1 MFTCM
6 IATNNLCLKY
16 VSVAFYYIG
25 RSLTTIF
32 NVLFTYLIL
41 GEKTSRSCLFFC
53 GLIVF
58 GFYLGVDQ
66 ESLGGTFQR
75 SLIKN
80 VSERVGSMG
89 LSYLIISY

>member
-32 NVLFTYLIL
+32 NVLFTYMIL
-41 GEKTSRSCLFFC
+41 GEKTSKSCVFFC
-53 GLIVF
+53 GMIIF

-66 ESLGGTFQR
+66 ESLAGKSHNQNR
-75 SLIKN
+75 KQ
-80 VSERVGSMG
+80 
-89 LSYLIISY
+89 IIGRF

>member
-1 MFTCM
+1 MFTSM

-41 GEKTSRSCLFFC
+41 GERTSKRCLLCC
-53 GLIVF
+53 GIIIF
-58 GFYLGVDQ
+58 GFFLGVDQ
-66 ESLGGTFQR
+66 ESLAGKLFN
-75 SLIKN
+75 LI
-80 VSERVGSMG
+80 
-89 LSYLIISY
+89 

>member
-32 NVLFTYLIL
+32 NVIFTYMIL
-41 GEKTSRSCLFFC
+41 GEKTSNKCIGFC
-53 GLIVF
+53 ILIIF
-58 GFYLGVDQ
+58 GFFLGVDQ
-66 ESLGGTFQR
+66 ENLAGK
-75 SLIKN
+75 KN
-80 VSERVGSMG
+80 NKWIHF
-89 LSYLIISY
+89 L

>member
-1 MFTCM
+1 MKIKIPLFQIAPVSIMFTSM

-32 NVLFTYLIL
+32 NVCLTYLIL
-41 GEKTSRSCLFFC
+41 GEKTSKRCIFFC
-53 GLIVF
+53 LVIIF

-66 ESLGGTFQR
+66 ENIAGNEIM
-75 SLIKN
+75 IKN
-80 VSERVGSMG
+80 
-89 LSYLIISY
+89 